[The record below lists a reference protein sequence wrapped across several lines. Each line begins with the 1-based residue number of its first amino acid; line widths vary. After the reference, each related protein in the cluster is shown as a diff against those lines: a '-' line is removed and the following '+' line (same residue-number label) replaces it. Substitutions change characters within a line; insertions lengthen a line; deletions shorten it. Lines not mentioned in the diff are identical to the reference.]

1 MSTTLIITIVVISF
15 IGLYIFISYRKLK
28 NMPDVPAN
36 PAIKILND
44 KNFQHQIK
52 NGTILVDFW
61 ASWCMPCR
69 IMAPVLNEV
78 AEELNS
84 GKYVGK
90 VDIEQYQ
97 SVAAKYKIRNIPTMI
112 LFNNGRE
119 VNRFVGVKDKKFL
132 LSQINNGK

>member
-28 NMPDVPAN
+28 NTPDVPAN

-69 IMAPVLNEV
+69 MMAPVLNEV

-84 GKYVGK
+84 GAYVGK

-112 LFNNGRE
+112 LFKNGSE

>member
-1 MSTTLIITIVVISF
+1 MSTTLIIAIVVISF
-15 IGLYIFISYRKLK
+15 IGLYVFTSYRKLK
-28 NMPDVPAN
+28 NTPDIPAN
-36 PAIKILND
+36 PAIKILTE

-69 IMAPVLNEV
+69 MMTPVLNEV

-84 GKYVGK
+84 GAYVGK

-97 SVAAKYKIRNIPTMI
+97 SVAAKYKIRNIPTMV
-112 LFNNGRE
+112 LFKNGRE
-119 VNRFVGVKDKKFL
+119 VNRFVGVKDKMFL
-132 LSQINNGK
+132 LSQINKEK

>member
-1 MSTTLIITIVVISF
+1 MSTTLIIAIVVISF
-15 IGLYIFISYRKLK
+15 IGLYVFTSYRKLK
-28 NMPDVPAN
+28 NTPDIPAN
-36 PAIKILND
+36 PAIKILTD

-69 IMAPVLNEV
+69 MMTPVLNEV

-84 GKYVGK
+84 GAYVGK

-97 SVAAKYKIRNIPTMI
+97 SVAAKYKIRNIPTMV
-112 LFNNGRE
+112 LFKNGRE

-132 LSQINNGK
+132 LSQINKEK